1 MSYRVL
7 ATFGLTGMLAG
18 CGTGPI
24 DAVGMDP
31 AALTAG
37 IVAHYRFDEGSG
49 TAVRDDAG
57 KGHDGSISGS
67 TWSWLAQGRF
77 GSALRLAQGDYVA
90 VDNFPDAT
98 PSWTI
103 AAWVQIA
110 SADMGM
116 GEVTVLSTEEV
127 FQGGWEINLIASDTE
142 QRYHFGFWT
151 GPSSTQYAYYDC
163 VGCLTPDRWQHVAAV
178 VDGQAMSLAFYLDG
192 VLQARLSI
200 SKTIVPGRSTLY
212 MGRWALDDPAR
223 LLSGALDDVA
233 VWSRPLVS
241 EEIAQLTRAAV
252 P

>member
-1 MSYRVL
+1 MTVRVL
-7 ATFGLTGMLAG
+7 VPLGLAG
-18 CGTGPI
+18 LLGCSTGPI

-31 AALTAG
+31 AALTDG
-37 IVAHYRFDEGSG
+37 IVAHFSFDEGTG
-49 TAVRDDAG
+49 TAVHDNTG
-57 KGHDGSISGS
+57 KGHDGTITGA
-67 TWSWLAQGRF
+67 TWLAQGRF
-77 GSALRLAQGDYVA
+77 ASALRLRQGDYVA
-90 VDNFPDAT
+90 VESFPDAT
-98 PSWTI
+98 PSWTV

-163 VGCLTPDRWQHVAAV
+163 VGCLEPDRWQHVAAV

-192 VLQARLSI
+192 TLKERLPI
-200 SKTIVPGRSTLY
+200 TKTIVPGRSTLY
-212 MGRWALDDPAR
+212 MGRWALSDPAR
-223 LLSGALDDVA
+223 LLSGCLDDIA
-233 VWSRPLVS
+233 IWSRPLVS